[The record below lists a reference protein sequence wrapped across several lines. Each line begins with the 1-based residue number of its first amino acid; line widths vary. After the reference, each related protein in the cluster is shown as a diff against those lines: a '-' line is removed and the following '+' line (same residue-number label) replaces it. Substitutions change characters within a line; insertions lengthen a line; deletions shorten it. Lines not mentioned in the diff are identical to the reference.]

1 MGAEGQPARLRRRG
15 QLVGRPDGIDLLV
28 VLLLV
33 HLLLLLLLVH
43 LLLLLVLLLVLLF
56 QLLVFELVLL
66 LVELLQLL
74 LVQLRPRNGKG
85 SGAKLWTCSSRL

>member
-28 VLLLV
+28 VLLV
-33 HLLLLLLLVH
+33 VLLLVH

-66 LVELLQLL
+66 LVGLLQLL

>member
-28 VLLLV
+28 LLLV
-33 HLLLLLLLVH
+33 HLLLLV
-43 LLLLLVLLLVLLF
+43 VLLLVQLLLL

-74 LVQLRPRNGKG
+74 LVQLRTRNGKG
-85 SGAKLWTCSSRL
+85 SGAKLWSCSSRL

>member
-28 VLLLV
+28 
-33 HLLLLLLLVH
+33 LLLVH

>member
-28 VLLLV
+28 LLL
-33 HLLLLLLLVH
+33 HLLLLVVLLLFR
-43 LLLLLVLLLVLLF
+43 LLLL

-74 LVQLRPRNGKG
+74 LVQLRTRNGKG

>member
-28 VLLLV
+28 V
-33 HLLLLLLLVH
+33 LLLVH